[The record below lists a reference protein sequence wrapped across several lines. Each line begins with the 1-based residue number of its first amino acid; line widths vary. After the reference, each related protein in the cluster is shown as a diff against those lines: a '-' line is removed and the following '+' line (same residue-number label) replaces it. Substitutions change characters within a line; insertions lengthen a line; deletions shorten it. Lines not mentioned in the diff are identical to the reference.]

1 MAEKTSKKTRFVALV
16 GLLLVVGVGITIA
29 TVPEVR
35 DPIMNMIGL

>member
-1 MAEKTSKKTRFVALV
+1 MTKENKNTKWFALAGLLIVVVV
-16 GLLLVVGVGITIA
+16 GLIVA